1 MPELR
6 CSVIIPA
13 RDEAGAITEVVQGI
27 FKTLPAEVIVVDN
40 NSRDGTAEVAAQ
52 AGARVV
58 SETARGYGH
67 ACLRG
72 IAAATTPD
80 VIVFI
85 DGDGSMAPEDIPSL
99 LAPIAAGQAD
109 VVCGSRRRRAAPGS
123 MPQHQAFGNWLAVSL
138 LRVLYGVRLTDLGPF
153 RAARASTLQSLQM
166 QPSRFAFLAE
176 MLARAARRGARIVEV
191 DVGYQPRVAGRSK
204 VGGSLRGSLEAGTE
218 IIASLVLNRFSASA
232 AAWIAGWG
240 ATALFF
246 FFGWLRY
253 ASFHSTAY
261 DLGFFDQVV
270 WNAAHGHGLAS
281 SFLAYSFFGQHFE
294 PALLLFVPLYAL
306 HATPLWLLLGQSV
319 ALGLAV
325 VPLFALARGFI
336 SERLAWLLVAA
347 YLLQLAVSRTVAFD
361 YHTEA
366 LAVPFVFLAL
376 LALKNRCPRLFI
388 AAGILPLLCKED
400 GALIS
405 FALGVFALLLFR
417 RRIAVVLSAFAIT
430 WGAIVLLAIMPA
442 YRHGMPGDLIARYQY
457 LGASP
462 AEVALH
468 LFTQPGTVL
477 AHMAT
482 DGAPLALLLTLVGLG
497 FLPLL
502 RPWLFLPALIPLGP
516 GFLSA
521 DPDQARLAFHYGI
534 GGVPLLIVAAL
545 LGLQRIA
552 AGKRWSTAGA
562 RALVTGSVAVFV
574 IFSPLPRALHTELP
588 ELSRQSSVK
597 AALSQIPQGSSVAA
611 STSLVAHLSERH
623 VIDELPC
630 GAGHTEWVVVDHARA
645 PSSNSQEHGYAT
657 AIAGLPALGYRRVAD
672 SGGVT
677 TWYSAGAAA
686 QAPAICF
693 PSR

>member
-1 MPELR
+1 MPKLR

-13 RDEAGAITEVVQGI
+13 RDEAGAITGVVQGI

-40 NSRDGTAEVAAQ
+40 NSGDDTSQAAKN

-58 SETARGYGH
+58 KEPARGYGY

-99 LAPIAAGQAD
+99 LAPIAAGRAD
-109 VVCGSRRRRAAPGS
+109 VVCGSRRRRAAAGS
-123 MPQHQAFGNWLAVSL
+123 MPRHQAFGNWLAVSL
-138 LRVLYGVRLTDLGPF
+138 LRLLYGVRLTDLGPF
-153 RAARASTLQSLQM
+153 RAVRASTLQSLQM
-166 QPSRFAFLAE
+166 RPSRFAFLAE

-204 VGGSLRGSLEAGTE
+204 VGGSIRGSLEAGGE
-218 IIASLVLNRFSASA
+218 IIASLVLNRLDASA

-240 ATALFF
+240 ASALFF

-306 HATPLWLLLGQSV
+306 HATPLWLILGQSV

-336 SERLAWLLVAA
+336 SDRLAWLVVAA

-366 LAVPFVFLAL
+366 LAVPFVFVAL
-376 LALKNRCPRLFI
+376 LALKNRRLGLFL
-388 AAGILPLLCKED
+388 AAGLVPLLCKED

-405 FALGVFALLLFR
+405 FALAVFALILFR
-417 RRIAVVLSAFAIT
+417 QRIAVALSAFAIA
-430 WGAIVLLAIMPA
+430 WGAIVLLAVMPA
-442 YRHGMPGDLIARYQY
+442 YRHWMAGDLIARYQY

-462 AEVALH
+462 PEVALH
-468 LFTQPGTVL
+468 LFTQPGTLL

-482 DGAPLALLLTLVGLG
+482 DGTPLALLLTLVGLG
-497 FLPLL
+497 FLPLF
-502 RPWLFLPALIPLGP
+502 RPWLFLLALIPLAP
-516 GFLSA
+516 AFLSS
-521 DPDQARLAFHYGI
+521 DPAQARLAFHYGI
-534 GGVPLLIVAAL
+534 GGVPLLTIAAL

-552 AGKRWSTAGA
+552 AGKRWSTAGG
-562 RALVTGSVAVFV
+562 RALLTGSVVVFV
-574 IFSPLPRALHTELP
+574 LFSPLPRALLTELP
-588 ELSRQSSVK
+588 ELSRQSSVR
-597 AALSQIPQGSSVAA
+597 AALSQIPERASVAA
-611 STSLVAHLSERH
+611 STSLVAHLSERQ
-623 VIDELPC
+623 VIDEFPC
-630 GAGHTEWVVVDHARA
+630 GAGNTEWVAIDQART
-645 PSSNSQEHGYAT
+645 PSSQSQEHDYAA
-657 AIAGLPALGYRRVAD
+657 AIAGLPAQGYQRVAD
-672 SGGVT
+672 SGAVT
-677 TWYSAGAAA
+677 AWYSAGAAA